1 MILRMTFAARIG
13 LIVVVGLGM
22 AWIST
27 IALYYIAR
35 AHTAE
40 SNTLPVPGHIA
51 ALVELI
57 ERTPSSERKLVLR
70 VASSETF
77 AARIDAGANTG
88 TTAPRILPRLNQRA
102 IESALQALGG
112 RPISVNFADTGER
125 RPLFAG
131 LVSPT
136 VDVRVGLRTGDTL
149 VIEVG
154 NALLLGPLGLPVG
167 FGAGI
172 FGTLIALLALLVM
185 HRETKPLARLAEAV
199 DRVDLSLDPVA
210 LPEARRS
217 APEIRSLIDAFN
229 RLQGRLGELL
239 RSRMAMLGGISHDVR
254 TYATRLRLRA
264 EKINDAAERDRAI
277 ADINDMILLLD
288 DALLASRAGAG
299 ELAEEMVEID
309 DIIRAE
315 VADRRSG
322 GARIDYQGGHR
333 RQGLSADGRRRRRGN
348 PARTPAGHARAVQ
361 SAGDIAKPRNGRRR
375 IGPRHR
381 ARSDRS
387 PRRHPVDPAS
397 SIGRRQD
404 LGPASAVSIALI
416 FRMPR
421 PHPEYEVHGNSA
433 ICSSPMVSG
442 NPSIRFMFWIACPA
456 EPFTRLSSTEITIA
470 RFLMRSANTPI
481 CA

>member
-57 ERTPSSERKLVLR
+57 ERTPSEEQKLVLR

-88 TTAPRILPRLNQRA
+88 TTAQRILPRLNKRA
-102 IESALQALGG
+102 IESSLQALGG
-112 RPISVNFADTGER
+112 RPVSVNFADVGER
-125 RPLFAG
+125 SRLFSR
-131 LVSPT
+131 LVPPT

-154 NALLLGPLGLPVG
+154 NAILLGPLGLPVG

-264 EKINDAAERDRAI
+264 EKINDEAERDRAI

-315 VADRRSG
+315 VADRQSG
-322 GARIDYQGGHR
+322 GARIDYQGGHWEQVPTVLGDRLALR
-333 RQGLSADGRRRRRGN
+333 RVVANLADNAIKYGGSAHLRSMIVGKDFLLTVDDEG
-348 PARTPAGHARAVQ
+348 AG
-361 SAGDIAKPRNGRRR
+361 IP
-375 IGPRHR
+375 PEHR
-381 ARSDRS
+381 QAM
-387 PRRHPVDPAS
+387 
-397 SIGRRQD
+397 
-404 LGPASAVSIALI
+404 L
-416 FRMPR
+416 
-421 PHPEYEVHGNSA
+421 
-433 ICSSPMVSG
+433 
-442 NPSIRFMFWIACPA
+442 
-456 EPFTRLSSTEITIA
+456 EPFSRLETSRSRGTGGAGLGLAIA
-470 RFLMRSANTPI
+470 RGLTEAHGGALSIQQAPSGGARISVRLPLFQSD
-481 CA
+481 

>member
-57 ERTPSSERKLVLR
+57 ERTPSEEQKLVLR

-88 TTAPRILPRLNQRA
+88 TTAQRILPRLNQRA
-102 IESALQALGG
+102 IESSLQALGG
-112 RPISVNFADTGER
+112 RPVSVNFADVGER
-125 RPLFAG
+125 RRLFSR
-131 LVSPT
+131 LVPPT

-149 VIEVG
+149 VIQVG
-154 NALLLGPLGLPVG
+154 NAILLGPLGLPVG

-264 EKINDAAERDRAI
+264 EKINDEAERDRAI

-322 GARIDYQGGHR
+322 GARIDYQGGHWEQVPIVLGDRLALR
-333 RQGLSADGRRRRRGN
+333 RVVANLADNAIKYGGSAHLRSMIVDKDFLLTVDDDG
-348 PARTPAGHARAVQ
+348 AG
-361 SAGDIAKPRNGRRR
+361 IP
-375 IGPRHR
+375 PEHR
-381 ARSDRS
+381 QAM
-387 PRRHPVDPAS
+387 
-397 SIGRRQD
+397 
-404 LGPASAVSIALI
+404 L
-416 FRMPR
+416 
-421 PHPEYEVHGNSA
+421 
-433 ICSSPMVSG
+433 
-442 NPSIRFMFWIACPA
+442 
-456 EPFTRLSSTEITIA
+456 EPFSRLETSRSRGTGGAGLGLAIA
-470 RFLMRSANTPI
+470 RGLTEAHGGALSIQQAPSGGARISLRLPLFQSD
-481 CA
+481 

>member
-57 ERTPSSERKLVLR
+57 ERTPSEERKLVLR

-112 RPISVNFADTGER
+112 RPVSVNFADTGER
-125 RPLFAG
+125 RRLFSR
-131 LVSPT
+131 LVPPT

-264 EKINDAAERDRAI
+264 EKINDEAERDRAI

-322 GARIDYQGGHR
+322 GARIDYQGGHWEQVPIVLGDRLALR
-333 RQGLSADGRRRRRGN
+333 RVVANLADNAIKYGGSAHLRSMIVDKDFLLTVDDEG
-348 PARTPAGHARAVQ
+348 AG
-361 SAGDIAKPRNGRRR
+361 IP
-375 IGPRHR
+375 PEHR
-381 ARSDRS
+381 QAM
-387 PRRHPVDPAS
+387 
-397 SIGRRQD
+397 
-404 LGPASAVSIALI
+404 L
-416 FRMPR
+416 
-421 PHPEYEVHGNSA
+421 
-433 ICSSPMVSG
+433 
-442 NPSIRFMFWIACPA
+442 
-456 EPFTRLSSTEITIA
+456 EPFSRLETSRSRGTGGAGLGLAIA
-470 RFLMRSANTPI
+470 RGLTEAHGGALSIQQAPSGGGRISVRLPLFQSH
-481 CA
+481 

>member
-40 SNTLPVPGHIA
+40 NNTLPVPGHIA

-57 ERTPSSERKLVLR
+57 ERTPSEERKLVLR

-88 TTAPRILPRLNQRA
+88 TTAQRILPRLNQRA
-102 IESALQALGG
+102 IESSLQALGG
-112 RPISVNFADTGER
+112 RPVSVNFADTGER
-125 RPLFAG
+125 RRLFSR
-131 LVSPT
+131 LVPPT

-264 EKINDAAERDRAI
+264 EKISDEAERDRAI

-322 GARIDYQGGHR
+322 GARIDYQGGHWEQVPIVLGDRLALR
-333 RQGLSADGRRRRRGN
+333 RVVANLADNAIKYGGSAHLRSMIVGKDFLLTVDDEG
-348 PARTPAGHARAVQ
+348 AG
-361 SAGDIAKPRNGRRR
+361 IP
-375 IGPRHR
+375 PEHR
-381 ARSDRS
+381 QAM
-387 PRRHPVDPAS
+387 
-397 SIGRRQD
+397 
-404 LGPASAVSIALI
+404 L
-416 FRMPR
+416 
-421 PHPEYEVHGNSA
+421 
-433 ICSSPMVSG
+433 
-442 NPSIRFMFWIACPA
+442 
-456 EPFTRLSSTEITIA
+456 EPFSRLETSRSRGTGGAGLGLAIA
-470 RFLMRSANTPI
+470 RGLTEAHGGALSIQQAPSGGARISVRLRLFQSR
-481 CA
+481 

>member
-27 IALYYIAR
+27 IALYYITR
-35 AHTAE
+35 AHSAE
-40 SNTLPVPGHIA
+40 RNTLPVPGHIA

-57 ERTPSSERKLVLR
+57 ERTPSSERTLVLR

-88 TTAPRILPRLNQRA
+88 TTAQRILPRLNQRA
-102 IESALQALGG
+102 IESSLQALGG
-112 RPISVNFADTGER
+112 RPVSVNFTDTGER
-125 RPLFAG
+125 RRLFAR
-131 LVSPT
+131 LVPPT
-136 VDVRVGLRTGDTL
+136 VDVRVGLKTGDTL
-149 VIEVG
+149 VIEIG
-154 NALLLGPLGLPVG
+154 NAILLGPLGLPVG

-199 DRVDLSLDPVA
+199 ERVDLSLDPVT

-229 RLQGRLGELL
+229 RLQSRLGELL

-264 EKINDAAERDRAI
+264 EKINDEAERDRAI

-322 GARIDYQGGHR
+322 GARIDYQGGHWEQVPIVLGDRLALR
-333 RQGLSADGRRRRRGN
+333 RVVANLADNAIKYGGSAHLRSMIVDKDFLLTVDDEGAGIPPEHRQAMLEPFSRLETSRSRGTGGAGLGLAIARGLTEAHGGGLSIQEAPSGG
-348 PARTPAGHARAVQ
+348 ARISVRLPLFQ
-361 SAGDIAKPRNGRRR
+361 S
-375 IGPRHR
+375 H
-381 ARSDRS
+381 
-387 PRRHPVDPAS
+387 
-397 SIGRRQD
+397 
-404 LGPASAVSIALI
+404 
-416 FRMPR
+416 
-421 PHPEYEVHGNSA
+421 
-433 ICSSPMVSG
+433 
-442 NPSIRFMFWIACPA
+442 
-456 EPFTRLSSTEITIA
+456 
-470 RFLMRSANTPI
+470 
-481 CA
+481 

>member
-57 ERTPSSERKLVLR
+57 ERTPGPERTLVLR

-77 AARIDAGANTG
+77 AARIDAGANIG
-88 TTAPRILPRLNQRA
+88 TTAQRILPRLNQRA
-102 IESALQALGG
+102 IESSLQALGG
-112 RPISVNFADTGER
+112 RPVSVNFADTGER
-125 RPLFAG
+125 RRLFAR
-131 LVSPT
+131 LVPPT

-149 VIEVG
+149 VIEIG
-154 NALLLGPLGLPVG
+154 NAILLGPLGLPVG

-264 EKINDAAERDRAI
+264 EKISDEAERDRAI

-322 GARIDYQGGHR
+322 GARIDYQRGRWEQVPIVLGDRLALRRVVANLADNAIKYGGSAHLRSTIVDKDLLLTVDDEGAGIPPEHR
-333 RQGLSADGRRRRRGN
+333 QAML
-348 PARTPAGHARAVQ
+348 
-361 SAGDIAKPRNGRRR
+361 
-375 IGPRHR
+375 
-381 ARSDRS
+381 
-387 PRRHPVDPAS
+387 
-397 SIGRRQD
+397 
-404 LGPASAVSIALI
+404 
-416 FRMPR
+416 
-421 PHPEYEVHGNSA
+421 
-433 ICSSPMVSG
+433 
-442 NPSIRFMFWIACPA
+442 
-456 EPFTRLSSTEITIA
+456 EPFSRLDTSRSRGTGGAGLGLAIA
-470 RFLMRSANTPI
+470 RGLVEAHRGTLSIQEAPSGGARISVRLPLFQSH
-481 CA
+481 

>member
-57 ERTPSSERKLVLR
+57 ERTPGPERTLVLR

-77 AARIDAGANTG
+77 AARIDAGANIG
-88 TTAPRILPRLNQRA
+88 TTAQRILPRLNQRA
-102 IESALQALGG
+102 IESSLQALGG
-112 RPISVNFADTGER
+112 RPVSVNFADTGER
-125 RPLFAG
+125 RRLFSR
-131 LVSPT
+131 LVPPT
-136 VDVRVGLRTGDTL
+136 IDVRVGLLTGDTL
-149 VIEVG
+149 VIEIG

-229 RLQGRLGELL
+229 RLQSRLGELL

-264 EKINDAAERDRAI
+264 EKISDEAERDRAI

-322 GARIDYQGGHR
+322 GARIDYQGGRWEQVPIVLGDRLALRRVVANLADNAIKYGGCAHLRSMIVDKDLLLTVDDEGAGIPPEHR
-333 RQGLSADGRRRRRGN
+333 QAMLEPFSRLETSRSRGTGGAGLGLA
-348 PARTPAGHARAVQ
+348 
-361 SAGDIAKPRNGRRR
+361 I
-375 IGPRHR
+375 
-381 ARSDRS
+381 ARSLVEAHRGTL
-387 PRRHPVDPAS
+387 
-397 SIGRRQD
+397 SIQEAPSGGAR
-404 LGPASAVSIALI
+404 IA
-416 FRMPR
+416 
-421 PHPEYEVHGNSA
+421 A
-433 ICSSPMVSG
+433 
-442 NPSIRFMFWIACPA
+442 
-456 EPFTRLSSTEITIA
+456 RLPLFQSH
-470 RFLMRSANTPI
+470 
-481 CA
+481 

>member
-57 ERTPSSERKLVLR
+57 ERTPSEEQKLVLR

-88 TTAPRILPRLNQRA
+88 TTAQRILPRLNQRA
-102 IESALQALGG
+102 IESSLQALGG
-112 RPISVNFADTGER
+112 RPVSVNFADVGER
-125 RPLFAG
+125 SRLFSR
-131 LVSPT
+131 LVPPT

-154 NALLLGPLGLPVG
+154 NAILLGPLGLPVG

-264 EKINDAAERDRAI
+264 EKINDEAERDRAI

-315 VADRRSG
+315 VADRQSG
-322 GARIDYQGGHR
+322 GARIDYQGGHWEQVPTVLGDRLALR
-333 RQGLSADGRRRRRGN
+333 RVVANLADNAIKYGGSAHLRSMIVDKDFLLTVDDEG
-348 PARTPAGHARAVQ
+348 AG
-361 SAGDIAKPRNGRRR
+361 IP
-375 IGPRHR
+375 PEHR
-381 ARSDRS
+381 QAM
-387 PRRHPVDPAS
+387 
-397 SIGRRQD
+397 
-404 LGPASAVSIALI
+404 L
-416 FRMPR
+416 
-421 PHPEYEVHGNSA
+421 
-433 ICSSPMVSG
+433 
-442 NPSIRFMFWIACPA
+442 
-456 EPFTRLSSTEITIA
+456 EPFSRLETSRSRGTGGAGLGLAIA
-470 RFLMRSANTPI
+470 RGLTEAHGGALSIQQAPSGGARISLRLPLFQSD
-481 CA
+481 

>member
-57 ERTPSSERKLVLR
+57 ERTPSEERKLVLR

-88 TTAPRILPRLNQRA
+88 TTAQRILPRLNQRA
-102 IESALQALGG
+102 IESSLQALGG
-112 RPISVNFADTGER
+112 RPVSVNFADTGER
-125 RPLFAG
+125 RRLFSR
-131 LVSPT
+131 LVPPT

-154 NALLLGPLGLPVG
+154 NAILLGPLGLPVG

-264 EKINDAAERDRAI
+264 EKISDEAERDRAI

-322 GARIDYQGGHR
+322 GAHIDYQSGHWEQVPIVLGDRLALRRVVANLADNAIKYGGSAHLRSTIVDKDLLLTVDDEGAGIPPEHR
-333 RQGLSADGRRRRRGN
+333 QAML
-348 PARTPAGHARAVQ
+348 
-361 SAGDIAKPRNGRRR
+361 
-375 IGPRHR
+375 
-381 ARSDRS
+381 
-387 PRRHPVDPAS
+387 
-397 SIGRRQD
+397 
-404 LGPASAVSIALI
+404 
-416 FRMPR
+416 
-421 PHPEYEVHGNSA
+421 
-433 ICSSPMVSG
+433 
-442 NPSIRFMFWIACPA
+442 
-456 EPFTRLSSTEITIA
+456 EPFSRLETSRSRGTGGAGLGLAIA
-470 RFLMRSANTPI
+470 RGLTEAHGGALSIQQAPSGGARISVRLPLFQSH
-481 CA
+481 

>member
-35 AHTAE
+35 AHSAE
-40 SNTLPVPGHIA
+40 SNTLPIPGHIA

-57 ERTPSSERKLVLR
+57 ERTPNSERTLVLR

-88 TTAPRILPRLNQRA
+88 TTAQRILPRLNQRA
-102 IESALQALGG
+102 IESSLQALGG
-112 RPISVNFADTGER
+112 RPVSVNFADTGKR
-125 RPLFAG
+125 RRWFAR
-131 LVSPT
+131 LVPPT

-149 VIEVG
+149 VIEIG
-154 NALLLGPLGLPVG
+154 NAILLGPLGLPVG

-229 RLQGRLGELL
+229 RLQSRLGELL

-264 EKINDAAERDRAI
+264 EKIGDEAERDRAI

-322 GARIDYQGGHR
+322 GARIDYQGGHWEQVPIVLGDRLALR
-333 RQGLSADGRRRRRGN
+333 RVVANLADNAIKCGGSAHLRSMIIGKDFLLTVDDEG
-348 PARTPAGHARAVQ
+348 AG
-361 SAGDIAKPRNGRRR
+361 IP
-375 IGPRHR
+375 PEHR
-381 ARSDRS
+381 QAM
-387 PRRHPVDPAS
+387 
-397 SIGRRQD
+397 
-404 LGPASAVSIALI
+404 L
-416 FRMPR
+416 
-421 PHPEYEVHGNSA
+421 
-433 ICSSPMVSG
+433 
-442 NPSIRFMFWIACPA
+442 
-456 EPFTRLSSTEITIA
+456 EPFSRLETSRSRGTGGAGLGLAIA
-470 RFLMRSANTPI
+470 RGLTEAHGGALSIQQAPSGGARISVRLPLFQSD
-481 CA
+481 

>member
-57 ERTPSSERKLVLR
+57 ERTPSEERKLVLR

-88 TTAPRILPRLNQRA
+88 TTAQRILPRLNQRA
-102 IESALQALGG
+102 IESSLQALGG
-112 RPISVNFADTGER
+112 RPVSVNFADTGER
-125 RPLFAG
+125 RRWFSR
-131 LVSPT
+131 LVPPT

-229 RLQGRLGELL
+229 RLQGRLAELL

-264 EKINDAAERDRAI
+264 EKISDEAERDRAI

-322 GARIDYQGGHR
+322 GARIDYQGGHWEQVPIVLGDRLALR
-333 RQGLSADGRRRRRGN
+333 RVVANLADNAIKYGGSAHLRSTIVDKHFLLTVDDDG
-348 PARTPAGHARAVQ
+348 AG
-361 SAGDIAKPRNGRRR
+361 IP
-375 IGPRHR
+375 PEHR
-381 ARSDRS
+381 QAM
-387 PRRHPVDPAS
+387 
-397 SIGRRQD
+397 
-404 LGPASAVSIALI
+404 L
-416 FRMPR
+416 
-421 PHPEYEVHGNSA
+421 
-433 ICSSPMVSG
+433 
-442 NPSIRFMFWIACPA
+442 
-456 EPFTRLSSTEITIA
+456 EPFSRLETSRSRGTGGAGLGLAIA
-470 RFLMRSANTPI
+470 RGLTEAHGGTLSIQQAPSRGARISVRLPLFQSD
-481 CA
+481 

>member
-57 ERTPSSERKLVLR
+57 ERTPSEEQKLVLR

-88 TTAPRILPRLNQRA
+88 TTAQRILPRLNQRA
-102 IESALQALGG
+102 IESSLQALGG
-112 RPISVNFADTGER
+112 RPVSVNFADVGER
-125 RPLFAG
+125 SRLFSR
-131 LVSPT
+131 LVPPT

-154 NALLLGPLGLPVG
+154 NAILLGPLGLPVG

-264 EKINDAAERDRAI
+264 EKINDEAERDRAI

-322 GARIDYQGGHR
+322 GARIDYQGGHWEQVPTVLGDRLALR
-333 RQGLSADGRRRRRGN
+333 RVVANLADNAIKYGGSAHLRSTIVDKDFLLTVDDGG
-348 PARTPAGHARAVQ
+348 AG
-361 SAGDIAKPRNGRRR
+361 IP
-375 IGPRHR
+375 PEHR
-381 ARSDRS
+381 QAM
-387 PRRHPVDPAS
+387 
-397 SIGRRQD
+397 
-404 LGPASAVSIALI
+404 L
-416 FRMPR
+416 
-421 PHPEYEVHGNSA
+421 
-433 ICSSPMVSG
+433 
-442 NPSIRFMFWIACPA
+442 
-456 EPFTRLSSTEITIA
+456 EPFSRLETSRSRGTGGAGLGLAIARGLTEAHGGALSIQQAPSGGARISVRLSLFQSH
-470 RFLMRSANTPI
+470 
-481 CA
+481 

>member
-57 ERTPSSERKLVLR
+57 ERTPSEERKLVLR

-88 TTAPRILPRLNQRA
+88 TTAQRILPRLNQRA
-102 IESALQALGG
+102 IESSLQALGG
-112 RPISVNFADTGER
+112 RPVSVNFADTGER
-125 RPLFAG
+125 RRLFSR
-131 LVSPT
+131 LVPPT

-264 EKINDAAERDRAI
+264 EKINDEAERDRAI

-322 GARIDYQGGHR
+322 GARIDYQGGHWEQVPIVLGDRLALR
-333 RQGLSADGRRRRRGN
+333 RVVANLADNAIKYGGSAHLRSMIVDKDFLLTVDDEG
-348 PARTPAGHARAVQ
+348 AG
-361 SAGDIAKPRNGRRR
+361 IP
-375 IGPRHR
+375 PEHR
-381 ARSDRS
+381 QAM
-387 PRRHPVDPAS
+387 
-397 SIGRRQD
+397 
-404 LGPASAVSIALI
+404 L
-416 FRMPR
+416 
-421 PHPEYEVHGNSA
+421 
-433 ICSSPMVSG
+433 
-442 NPSIRFMFWIACPA
+442 
-456 EPFTRLSSTEITIA
+456 EPFSRLETSRSRGTGGAGLGLAIA
-470 RFLMRSANTPI
+470 RGLTEAHGGALSIQQAPSGGARISVRLPLFQSH
-481 CA
+481 

>member
-57 ERTPSSERKLVLR
+57 ERTPSEERKLVLR

-88 TTAPRILPRLNQRA
+88 TTAQRILPRLNQRA
-102 IESALQALGG
+102 IESSLQALGG
-112 RPISVNFADTGER
+112 RPVSVNFADVGER
-125 RPLFAG
+125 RRLFSR
-131 LVSPT
+131 LVPPT

-154 NALLLGPLGLPVG
+154 NAILLGPLGLPVG

-264 EKINDAAERDRAI
+264 EKINDEAERDRAI

-322 GARIDYQGGHR
+322 GARIDYQGGHWEQVPIVLGDRLALR
-333 RQGLSADGRRRRRGN
+333 RVVANLADNALKYGGSAHLRSMIVEKDFLLTVDDDG
-348 PARTPAGHARAVQ
+348 AG
-361 SAGDIAKPRNGRRR
+361 IP
-375 IGPRHR
+375 PEHR
-381 ARSDRS
+381 QAM
-387 PRRHPVDPAS
+387 
-397 SIGRRQD
+397 
-404 LGPASAVSIALI
+404 L
-416 FRMPR
+416 
-421 PHPEYEVHGNSA
+421 
-433 ICSSPMVSG
+433 
-442 NPSIRFMFWIACPA
+442 
-456 EPFTRLSSTEITIA
+456 EPFSRLETSRSRGTGGAGLGLAIA
-470 RFLMRSANTPI
+470 RGLTEAHGGALSIQQAPSGGARISVRLPLFQSD
-481 CA
+481 

>member
-57 ERTPSSERKLVLR
+57 ERTPSEERKLVLR

-77 AARIDAGANTG
+77 AARIDAGTNTG

-102 IESALQALGG
+102 IESSLQALGG
-112 RPISVNFADTGER
+112 RPVSVNFADTGER
-125 RPLFAG
+125 RRLFAR
-131 LVSPT
+131 LVPPT

-229 RLQGRLGELL
+229 RLQSRLGELL

-264 EKINDAAERDRAI
+264 EKINDEAERDRAI

-322 GARIDYQGGHR
+322 GARIDYQGGHWEQVPIVLGDRLALR
-333 RQGLSADGRRRRRGN
+333 RVVANLADNAIKYGGSAHLRSMIVDKDFLLTVDDEG
-348 PARTPAGHARAVQ
+348 AG
-361 SAGDIAKPRNGRRR
+361 IP
-375 IGPRHR
+375 PEHR
-381 ARSDRS
+381 QAM
-387 PRRHPVDPAS
+387 
-397 SIGRRQD
+397 
-404 LGPASAVSIALI
+404 L
-416 FRMPR
+416 
-421 PHPEYEVHGNSA
+421 
-433 ICSSPMVSG
+433 
-442 NPSIRFMFWIACPA
+442 
-456 EPFTRLSSTEITIA
+456 EPFSRLETSRSRGTGGAGLGLAIA
-470 RFLMRSANTPI
+470 RGLTEAHGGALSIQQAPSGGARISVRLPLFQPR
-481 CA
+481 

>member
-1 MILRMTFAARIG
+1 MTFAARIG

-35 AHTAE
+35 AHSPET
-40 SNTLPVPGHIA
+40 NTLPIPGHIA

-57 ERTPSSERKLVLR
+57 ERTPSEERKLVLR

-88 TTAPRILPRLNQRA
+88 MTAQRILPRLNQRA
-102 IESALQALGG
+102 IESSLKALGG
-112 RPISVNFADTGER
+112 RPVSVNFADTGER
-125 RPLFAG
+125 RRLFSR

-149 VIEVG
+149 VIEIG
-154 NALLLGPLGLPVG
+154 NAILLGPLGLPVG

-264 EKINDAAERDRAI
+264 EKISDEAERDRAI

-322 GARIDYQGGHR
+322 GARIDYQGGHWEQVPIVLGDRLALR
-333 RQGLSADGRRRRRGN
+333 RVVANLVDNAIKYGGSAHLRSMIVDKDFLLTVDDEGAGIPPEHRQAMLEPFSRLETSRSRGTGGAGLGLA
-348 PARTPAGHARAVQ
+348 
-361 SAGDIAKPRNGRRR
+361 I
-375 IGPRHR
+375 
-381 ARSDRS
+381 ARSLVEA
-387 PRRHPVDPAS
+387 HGGAL
-397 SIGRRQD
+397 SIQQA
-404 LGPASAVSIALI
+404 P
-416 FRMPR
+416 
-421 PHPEYEVHGNSA
+421 
-433 ICSSPMVSG
+433 SG
-442 NPSIRFMFWIACPA
+442 G
-456 EPFTRLSSTEITIA
+456 A
-470 RFLMRSANTPI
+470 RISVRVPLFQSH
-481 CA
+481 

>member
-57 ERTPSSERKLVLR
+57 ERTPSEEQKLVLR

-88 TTAPRILPRLNQRA
+88 TTAQRILPRLNQRA
-102 IESALQALGG
+102 IESSLQALGG
-112 RPISVNFADTGER
+112 RPVSVNFADVGER
-125 RPLFAG
+125 RRLFSR
-131 LVSPT
+131 LVPPT

-154 NALLLGPLGLPVG
+154 NAILLGPLGLPVG

-264 EKINDAAERDRAI
+264 EKINDEAERDRAI

-315 VADRRSG
+315 VADRQSG
-322 GARIDYQGGHR
+322 GARIDYQGGHWEQVPTVLGDRLALR
-333 RQGLSADGRRRRRGN
+333 RVVANLADNAIKYGGSAHLRSMIVDKDFLLTVDDDG
-348 PARTPAGHARAVQ
+348 AG
-361 SAGDIAKPRNGRRR
+361 IP
-375 IGPRHR
+375 PEHR
-381 ARSDRS
+381 QAM
-387 PRRHPVDPAS
+387 
-397 SIGRRQD
+397 
-404 LGPASAVSIALI
+404 L
-416 FRMPR
+416 
-421 PHPEYEVHGNSA
+421 
-433 ICSSPMVSG
+433 
-442 NPSIRFMFWIACPA
+442 
-456 EPFTRLSSTEITIA
+456 EPFSRLETSRSRGTGGAGLGLAIA
-470 RFLMRSANTPI
+470 RGLTEAHGGALSIQQAPSGGARISVRLPLFQSN
-481 CA
+481 

>member
-57 ERTPSSERKLVLR
+57 ERTPSEEQKLVLR

-88 TTAPRILPRLNQRA
+88 TTAQRILPRLNKRA
-102 IESALQALGG
+102 IESSLQALGG
-112 RPISVNFADTGER
+112 RPVSVNFADVGER
-125 RPLFAG
+125 SRLFSR
-131 LVSPT
+131 LVPPT

-154 NALLLGPLGLPVG
+154 NAILLGPLGLPVG

-264 EKINDAAERDRAI
+264 EKINDEAERDCAI

-315 VADRRSG
+315 VADRQSG
-322 GARIDYQGGHR
+322 GARIDYQGGHWEQVPIVLGDRLALR
-333 RQGLSADGRRRRRGN
+333 RVVANLADNAIKYGGSAHLRSMIIGKDFLLTVDDEG
-348 PARTPAGHARAVQ
+348 AG
-361 SAGDIAKPRNGRRR
+361 IP
-375 IGPRHR
+375 PEHR
-381 ARSDRS
+381 QAM
-387 PRRHPVDPAS
+387 
-397 SIGRRQD
+397 
-404 LGPASAVSIALI
+404 L
-416 FRMPR
+416 
-421 PHPEYEVHGNSA
+421 
-433 ICSSPMVSG
+433 
-442 NPSIRFMFWIACPA
+442 
-456 EPFTRLSSTEITIA
+456 EPFSRLETSRSRGTGGAGLGLAIA
-470 RFLMRSANTPI
+470 RGLTEAHGGALSIQQAPSGGARISVRLPLFQSD
-481 CA
+481 

>member
-13 LIVVVGLGM
+13 LIVVVGLVM

-57 ERTPSSERKLVLR
+57 ERTPGPERTLVLR

-88 TTAPRILPRLNQRA
+88 TTAQRILPRLNQRA
-102 IESALQALGG
+102 IESSLQALGG
-112 RPISVNFADTGER
+112 RPVSVNFADTGER
-125 RPLFAG
+125 RRLFAR
-131 LVSPT
+131 LVPPT

-149 VIEVG
+149 VIEIG
-154 NALLLGPLGLPVG
+154 NAILLGPLGLPVG

-229 RLQGRLGELL
+229 RLQSRLGELL

-264 EKINDAAERDRAI
+264 EKISDEAERDRAI

-309 DIIRAE
+309 DLIRAE

-322 GARIDYQGGHR
+322 GARIDYQGGRWEQVPIVLGDRLALRRVVANLADNAIKYGGSAHLRSTIVDKDLLLTVDDEGAGIPPEHR
-333 RQGLSADGRRRRRGN
+333 QAML
-348 PARTPAGHARAVQ
+348 
-361 SAGDIAKPRNGRRR
+361 
-375 IGPRHR
+375 
-381 ARSDRS
+381 
-387 PRRHPVDPAS
+387 
-397 SIGRRQD
+397 
-404 LGPASAVSIALI
+404 
-416 FRMPR
+416 
-421 PHPEYEVHGNSA
+421 
-433 ICSSPMVSG
+433 
-442 NPSIRFMFWIACPA
+442 
-456 EPFTRLSSTEITIA
+456 EPFSRLETSRSRGTGGAGLGLAIA
-470 RFLMRSANTPI
+470 RGLVEAHRGTLSIQEAPSGGARIAVRLPLFQSR
-481 CA
+481 

>member
-57 ERTPSSERKLVLR
+57 ERTPSEEQKLVLR

-88 TTAPRILPRLNQRA
+88 TTAQRILPRLNQRA
-102 IESALQALGG
+102 IESSLQALGG
-112 RPISVNFADTGER
+112 RPVSVNFADVGER
-125 RPLFAG
+125 SRLFSR
-131 LVSPT
+131 LVPPT

-154 NALLLGPLGLPVG
+154 NAILLGPLGLPVG

-264 EKINDAAERDRAI
+264 EKINDEAERDRAI

-315 VADRRSG
+315 VADRQSG
-322 GARIDYQGGHR
+322 GARIDYQGGHWEQVPIVLGDRLALR
-333 RQGLSADGRRRRRGN
+333 RVVANLADNAIKYGGSAHLRSMIVDKDFLLTVDDDG
-348 PARTPAGHARAVQ
+348 AG
-361 SAGDIAKPRNGRRR
+361 IP
-375 IGPRHR
+375 PEHR
-381 ARSDRS
+381 QAM
-387 PRRHPVDPAS
+387 
-397 SIGRRQD
+397 
-404 LGPASAVSIALI
+404 L
-416 FRMPR
+416 
-421 PHPEYEVHGNSA
+421 
-433 ICSSPMVSG
+433 
-442 NPSIRFMFWIACPA
+442 
-456 EPFTRLSSTEITIA
+456 EPFSRLETSRSRGTGGAGLGLAIA
-470 RFLMRSANTPI
+470 RGLTEAHGGALSIQQAPSGGARISLRLPLFQSD
-481 CA
+481 

>member
-57 ERTPSSERKLVLR
+57 ERTPSEERKLVLR

-88 TTAPRILPRLNQRA
+88 TTAQRILPRLNQRA
-102 IESALQALGG
+102 IESSLQALGG
-112 RPISVNFADTGER
+112 RPVSVNFADTGER
-125 RPLFAG
+125 KRLFSR
-131 LVSPT
+131 LVPPT

-154 NALLLGPLGLPVG
+154 NALLLGPFGLPVG

-229 RLQGRLGELL
+229 RLQSRLGELL

-264 EKINDAAERDRAI
+264 EKISDEAERDRAI

-322 GARIDYQGGHR
+322 GARIDYQGGHWEQVPIVLGDRLALR
-333 RQGLSADGRRRRRGN
+333 RVVANLADNAIKYGGSAHLRSMIVGKDFLLTVDDEG
-348 PARTPAGHARAVQ
+348 AG
-361 SAGDIAKPRNGRRR
+361 IP
-375 IGPRHR
+375 PEHR
-381 ARSDRS
+381 QAM
-387 PRRHPVDPAS
+387 
-397 SIGRRQD
+397 
-404 LGPASAVSIALI
+404 L
-416 FRMPR
+416 
-421 PHPEYEVHGNSA
+421 
-433 ICSSPMVSG
+433 
-442 NPSIRFMFWIACPA
+442 
-456 EPFTRLSSTEITIA
+456 EPFSRLETSRSRGTGGAGLGLAIA
-470 RFLMRSANTPI
+470 RGLTEAHGGALSIQQAPSGGARIAVRLPLFQSH
-481 CA
+481 

>member
-57 ERTPSSERKLVLR
+57 ERTPSEERKLVLR

-88 TTAPRILPRLNQRA
+88 TTAQRILPRLNQRA

-112 RPISVNFADTGER
+112 RPVSVNFAETGER
-125 RPLFAG
+125 RRLFSR
-131 LVSPT
+131 LVPPT

-264 EKINDAAERDRAI
+264 EKISDEAERDRAI

-322 GARIDYQGGHR
+322 GARIDYQGGDWEQVPIVLGDRLALRRVVANLADNAIKYGGSAHLRSMIVDKDFLLTVDDEGAGIPPEHR
-333 RQGLSADGRRRRRGN
+333 QAML
-348 PARTPAGHARAVQ
+348 
-361 SAGDIAKPRNGRRR
+361 
-375 IGPRHR
+375 
-381 ARSDRS
+381 
-387 PRRHPVDPAS
+387 
-397 SIGRRQD
+397 
-404 LGPASAVSIALI
+404 
-416 FRMPR
+416 
-421 PHPEYEVHGNSA
+421 
-433 ICSSPMVSG
+433 
-442 NPSIRFMFWIACPA
+442 
-456 EPFTRLSSTEITIA
+456 EPFSRLETSRSRGTGGAGLGLAIA
-470 RFLMRSANTPI
+470 RGLTEAHGGTLSIQQAPSGGARISVRLPLFQSH
-481 CA
+481 

>member
-57 ERTPSSERKLVLR
+57 ERTPSEERKLVLR

-88 TTAPRILPRLNQRA
+88 TTAQRILPRLNQRA
-102 IESALQALGG
+102 IESSLQALGG
-112 RPISVNFADTGER
+112 RPVSVNFADVGER
-125 RPLFAG
+125 RRLFSR
-131 LVSPT
+131 LVPPT

-154 NALLLGPLGLPVG
+154 NAILLGPLGLPVG

-264 EKINDAAERDRAI
+264 EKINDEAERDRAI

-322 GARIDYQGGHR
+322 GARIDYQGGHWKQVPIVLGDRLALR
-333 RQGLSADGRRRRRGN
+333 RVVANLADNAIKYGGSAHLRSMIVDKDFLLTVDDEG
-348 PARTPAGHARAVQ
+348 AG
-361 SAGDIAKPRNGRRR
+361 IP
-375 IGPRHR
+375 PEHR
-381 ARSDRS
+381 QAM
-387 PRRHPVDPAS
+387 
-397 SIGRRQD
+397 
-404 LGPASAVSIALI
+404 L
-416 FRMPR
+416 
-421 PHPEYEVHGNSA
+421 
-433 ICSSPMVSG
+433 
-442 NPSIRFMFWIACPA
+442 
-456 EPFTRLSSTEITIA
+456 EPFSRLETSRSRGTGGAGLGLAIA
-470 RFLMRSANTPI
+470 RGLTEAHGGALSIQQAPSGGARISVRLPLFQSN
-481 CA
+481 

>member
-57 ERTPSSERKLVLR
+57 ERTPSEERKLVLR

-102 IESALQALGG
+102 IESSLQALGG
-112 RPISVNFADTGER
+112 RPVSVNFADTGER
-125 RPLFAG
+125 GRLFAR
-131 LVSPT
+131 LVPPT

-229 RLQGRLGELL
+229 RLQSRLGELL

-264 EKINDAAERDRAI
+264 EKINDEAERDRAI

-322 GARIDYQGGHR
+322 GARIDYQGGHWEQVPIVLGDRLALR
-333 RQGLSADGRRRRRGN
+333 RVVANLADNAIKYGGSAHLRSMIVDKDFLLTVDDEG
-348 PARTPAGHARAVQ
+348 AG
-361 SAGDIAKPRNGRRR
+361 IP
-375 IGPRHR
+375 PEHR
-381 ARSDRS
+381 QAM
-387 PRRHPVDPAS
+387 
-397 SIGRRQD
+397 
-404 LGPASAVSIALI
+404 L
-416 FRMPR
+416 
-421 PHPEYEVHGNSA
+421 
-433 ICSSPMVSG
+433 
-442 NPSIRFMFWIACPA
+442 
-456 EPFTRLSSTEITIA
+456 EPFSRLETSRSRGTGGAGLGLAIA
-470 RFLMRSANTPI
+470 RGLTEAHGGALSIQQAPSGGARISVRLPLFQPR
-481 CA
+481 

>member
-57 ERTPSSERKLVLR
+57 ERTPSEEQKLVLR

-88 TTAPRILPRLNQRA
+88 TTAQRILPRLNQRA
-102 IESALQALGG
+102 IESSLQALGG
-112 RPISVNFADTGER
+112 RPVSVNFADVGER
-125 RPLFAG
+125 RRLFSR
-131 LVSPT
+131 LVPPT

-154 NALLLGPLGLPVG
+154 NAILLGPLGLPVG

-264 EKINDAAERDRAI
+264 EKINDEAERDRAI

-315 VADRRSG
+315 VADRQSG
-322 GARIDYQGGHR
+322 GARIDYQGGHWEQVPTVLGDRLALR
-333 RQGLSADGRRRRRGN
+333 RVVANLADNAIKYGGSAHLRSMIVDKDFLLTVDDDG
-348 PARTPAGHARAVQ
+348 AG
-361 SAGDIAKPRNGRRR
+361 IP
-375 IGPRHR
+375 PEHR
-381 ARSDRS
+381 QAM
-387 PRRHPVDPAS
+387 
-397 SIGRRQD
+397 
-404 LGPASAVSIALI
+404 L
-416 FRMPR
+416 
-421 PHPEYEVHGNSA
+421 
-433 ICSSPMVSG
+433 
-442 NPSIRFMFWIACPA
+442 
-456 EPFTRLSSTEITIA
+456 EPFSRLETSRSRGTGGAGLGLAIA
-470 RFLMRSANTPI
+470 RGLTEAHGGALSIQQAPSGGARISLRLPLFQSD
-481 CA
+481 

>member
-57 ERTPSSERKLVLR
+57 ERTPSEEQKLVLR

-88 TTAPRILPRLNQRA
+88 TTAQRILPRLNQRA
-102 IESALQALGG
+102 IESSLQALGG
-112 RPISVNFADTGER
+112 RPVSVNFADVGER
-125 RPLFAG
+125 RRLFSR
-131 LVSPT
+131 LVPPT

-154 NALLLGPLGLPVG
+154 NAILLGPLGLPVG

-264 EKINDAAERDRAI
+264 EKINDEAERDRAI

-322 GARIDYQGGHR
+322 GARIDYQGGHWKQVPIVLGDRLALR
-333 RQGLSADGRRRRRGN
+333 RVVANLADNAIKYGGSAHLRSMIVGKDFLLTVDDEG
-348 PARTPAGHARAVQ
+348 AG
-361 SAGDIAKPRNGRRR
+361 IP
-375 IGPRHR
+375 PEHR
-381 ARSDRS
+381 QAM
-387 PRRHPVDPAS
+387 
-397 SIGRRQD
+397 
-404 LGPASAVSIALI
+404 L
-416 FRMPR
+416 
-421 PHPEYEVHGNSA
+421 
-433 ICSSPMVSG
+433 
-442 NPSIRFMFWIACPA
+442 
-456 EPFTRLSSTEITIA
+456 EPFSRLETSRSRGTGGAGLGLAIA
-470 RFLMRSANTPI
+470 RGLTEAHGGALSIQQAPSGGARISLRLPLFQSD
-481 CA
+481 

>member
-57 ERTPSSERKLVLR
+57 ERTPSEERKLVLR

-88 TTAPRILPRLNQRA
+88 TTAQRILPRLNQRA
-102 IESALQALGG
+102 IESSLQALGG
-112 RPISVNFADTGER
+112 RPVSVNFADTGER
-125 RPLFAG
+125 KRLFSR
-131 LVSPT
+131 LVPPT

-154 NALLLGPLGLPVG
+154 NALLLGPFGLPVG

-264 EKINDAAERDRAI
+264 EKISDEAERDRAI

-322 GARIDYQGGHR
+322 GARIDYQGGHWEQVPIVLGDRLALR
-333 RQGLSADGRRRRRGN
+333 RVVANLADNAIKYGGSAHLSSMIVGKDFLLTVDDEG
-348 PARTPAGHARAVQ
+348 AG
-361 SAGDIAKPRNGRRR
+361 IP
-375 IGPRHR
+375 PEHR
-381 ARSDRS
+381 QAM
-387 PRRHPVDPAS
+387 
-397 SIGRRQD
+397 
-404 LGPASAVSIALI
+404 L
-416 FRMPR
+416 
-421 PHPEYEVHGNSA
+421 
-433 ICSSPMVSG
+433 
-442 NPSIRFMFWIACPA
+442 
-456 EPFTRLSSTEITIA
+456 EPFSRLETSRSRGTGGAGLGLAIA
-470 RFLMRSANTPI
+470 RGLTEAHGGALSIQQAPSGGARIAVRLPLFQSH
-481 CA
+481 

>member
-57 ERTPSSERKLVLR
+57 ERTPSEERKLVLR

-88 TTAPRILPRLNQRA
+88 TTAQRILPRLNQRA

-112 RPISVNFADTGER
+112 RPVSVNFAETGER
-125 RPLFAG
+125 RRLFSR
-131 LVSPT
+131 LVPPT

-264 EKINDAAERDRAI
+264 EKISDEAERDRAI

-322 GARIDYQGGHR
+322 GARIDYQGGDWEQVPIVLGDRLALRRVVANLADNAIKYGGSAHLRSMIVDKDFLLTVDDEGAGIPPEHR
-333 RQGLSADGRRRRRGN
+333 QAML
-348 PARTPAGHARAVQ
+348 
-361 SAGDIAKPRNGRRR
+361 
-375 IGPRHR
+375 
-381 ARSDRS
+381 
-387 PRRHPVDPAS
+387 
-397 SIGRRQD
+397 
-404 LGPASAVSIALI
+404 
-416 FRMPR
+416 
-421 PHPEYEVHGNSA
+421 
-433 ICSSPMVSG
+433 
-442 NPSIRFMFWIACPA
+442 
-456 EPFTRLSSTEITIA
+456 EPFSRLETSRSRGTGGAGLGLAIA
-470 RFLMRSANTPI
+470 RGLTEAHGGALSIQQAPSGGARISVRLPLFQSH
-481 CA
+481 

>member
-35 AHTAE
+35 AHAAE

-57 ERTPSSERKLVLR
+57 ERTPSEERKLVLR

-88 TTAPRILPRLNQRA
+88 TTAQRILPRLNQRA
-102 IESALQALGG
+102 IESSLQALGG
-112 RPISVNFADTGER
+112 RPVSVNFADTGER
-125 RPLFAG
+125 RRLFAR
-131 LVSPT
+131 LVPPT

-264 EKINDAAERDRAI
+264 EKINDEAERDRAI

-309 DIIRAE
+309 DLIRAE

-322 GARIDYQGGHR
+322 GARIDYRPGRWKQVPIVLGDRLALRRVVANLADNAIKYGGNAHLR
-333 RQGLSADGRRRRRGN
+333 SVIVGNDILLTVDDEGTGIPPEQRQAML
-348 PARTPAGHARAVQ
+348 
-361 SAGDIAKPRNGRRR
+361 
-375 IGPRHR
+375 
-381 ARSDRS
+381 
-387 PRRHPVDPAS
+387 
-397 SIGRRQD
+397 
-404 LGPASAVSIALI
+404 
-416 FRMPR
+416 
-421 PHPEYEVHGNSA
+421 
-433 ICSSPMVSG
+433 
-442 NPSIRFMFWIACPA
+442 
-456 EPFTRLSSTEITIA
+456 EPFSRLETSRNRGTGGAGLGLAIA
-470 RFLMRSANTPI
+470 RGLIEAHGGSLSIEQAPSGGARISVRLPLFQSN
-481 CA
+481 

>member
-35 AHTAE
+35 AHSPET
-40 SNTLPVPGHIA
+40 NTLPIPGHIA

-57 ERTPSSERKLVLR
+57 ERTPSEERKLVLR

-88 TTAPRILPRLNQRA
+88 MTAQRILPRLNQRA
-102 IESALQALGG
+102 IESSLKALGG
-112 RPISVNFADTGER
+112 RPVSVNFADTGER
-125 RPLFAG
+125 RRLFSR

-149 VIEVG
+149 VIEIG
-154 NALLLGPLGLPVG
+154 NAILLGPLGLPVG

-264 EKINDAAERDRAI
+264 EKISDEAERDRAI

-322 GARIDYQGGHR
+322 GARIDYQGGHWEQVPIVLGDRLALR
-333 RQGLSADGRRRRRGN
+333 RVVANLADNAIKYGGSAHLRSMIVDKDFLLTVDDEGAGIPPEHRQAMLEPFSRLETSRSRGTGGAGLGLA
-348 PARTPAGHARAVQ
+348 
-361 SAGDIAKPRNGRRR
+361 I
-375 IGPRHR
+375 
-381 ARSDRS
+381 ARSLTEA
-387 PRRHPVDPAS
+387 HGGAL
-397 SIGRRQD
+397 SIQQA
-404 LGPASAVSIALI
+404 P
-416 FRMPR
+416 
-421 PHPEYEVHGNSA
+421 
-433 ICSSPMVSG
+433 SG
-442 NPSIRFMFWIACPA
+442 GARISV
-456 EPFTRLSSTEITIA
+456 RLPLFQSH
-470 RFLMRSANTPI
+470 
-481 CA
+481 